1 MKLKLLLASMSA
13 ALLTACGGINVST
26 YADEQPELDLPSFFN
41 GEMDA
46 WGIFQ
51 KRNGELVRR
60 FHVEI
65 FAHWE
70 GPDRGVLD
78 EYFTYADGEKQRR
91 VWTLVRQPDGSW
103 HGTAD
108 DVVGHAVGHV
118 AGNALHWKYTLQLP
132 VDGKV
137 YNVQFDDWMWL
148 MDENTMM
155 NRSTMSKFGFRLGEV
170 SLFFKKRD
178 AQASGGDRP
187 ASAVP
192 AQGS

>member
-1 MKLKLLLASMSA
+1 MKLKALLASMSA
-13 ALLTACGGINVST
+13 ALLTACGGVNVQT
-26 YADEQPELDLPSFFN
+26 YANQGPPLDLPTFFD

-65 FAHWE
+65 FASWE
-70 GPDRGVLD
+70 TPDKGVLD

-91 VWTLVRQPDGSW
+91 VWTLMRQPDGTW

-108 DVVGHAVGHV
+108 DVVGHAVGKV
-118 AGNALHWKYTLQLP
+118 AGNALHWTYTLQLP

-137 YNVQFDDWMWL
+137 YNVYFDDWMWL

-178 AQASGGDRP
+178 GSQSTQAQPRDGTQ
-187 ASAVP
+187 